1 MNFSA
6 GHLCQNVHLL
16 IEWLQSILQLF
27 SFFFFFH
34 SLSLPIAVFAS
45 VILVHCFTKG
55 HNLSN
60 HYKLY

>member
-1 MNFSA
+1 MSECTSSHRMAPVDSA
-6 GHLCQNVHLL
+6 IVF
-16 IEWLQSILQLF
+16 I
-27 SFFFFFH
+27 FFFFH

-45 VILVHCFTKG
+45 LIPVHCFTKG